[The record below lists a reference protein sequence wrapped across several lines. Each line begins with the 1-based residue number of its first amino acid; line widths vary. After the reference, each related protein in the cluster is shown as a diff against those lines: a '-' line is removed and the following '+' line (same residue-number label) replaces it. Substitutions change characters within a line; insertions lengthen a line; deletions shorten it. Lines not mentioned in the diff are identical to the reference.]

1 LNRSDSS
8 KLEIDPD
15 SDHSIEAAQEL
26 LAKASKAC
34 QANGKVIPF
43 SDLSSLLPAPSW
55 RAGRRLIIDL
65 ARAVLGS
72 ALLPTTGIEAAEGVA
87 APGSNN

>member
-1 LNRSDSS
+1 LNRGDSS

-15 SDHSIEAAQEL
+15 TDHSIEAAQEL
-26 LAKASKAC
+26 LAKASK
-34 QANGKVIPF
+34 GMPGERKVIPF

-55 RAGRRLIIDL
+55 RAGSRLIIDL

-87 APGSNN
+87 AQGSNN